1 MINVE
6 ELLYEIC
13 EDESVY
19 NKEFDLIDSGLLDSY
34 SFMTLFA
41 TLEDYGIVIYP
52 TQIDREM
59 LRTSGS
65 IQKMV
70 DDYFLNNKTN

>member
-1 MINVE
+1 MIDVCKI
-6 ELLYEIC
+6 LYEIC